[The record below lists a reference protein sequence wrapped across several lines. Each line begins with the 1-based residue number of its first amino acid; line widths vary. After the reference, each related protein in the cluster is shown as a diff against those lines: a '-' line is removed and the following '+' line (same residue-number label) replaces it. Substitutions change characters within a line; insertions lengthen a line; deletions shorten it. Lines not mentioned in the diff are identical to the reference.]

1 MSLADNFK
9 KAIGVLWIGPYSSS
23 TKLAGGLGS
32 QLHVTF
38 NFPVERIEG
47 TKIQDKLEEQQR
59 VFEGDLSLIDDFLD
73 GARELEKKGVRLI
86 TTNCGFMALYQ
97 EDIANAVRVPVLTS
111 SLILV
116 PLIYKMLKKEQKI
129 GILTF
134 TEKYLTEKH
143 FNGVGWRSRDIPIV
157 IGGVSEIE
165 SWNILLQKT
174 KDGEPLWVNER
185 QMETYLVDAA
195 RKLCEKDNGIAALVL
210 ECAGF
215 PPYAKSIQKET
226 ALPVFDI
233 TTLITF
239 IYNGIYR
246 SEYPMGALCANESE
260 TLPLPPNN

>member
-1 MSLADNFK
+1 MLLDDNFEK
-9 KAIGVLWIGPYSSS
+9 AIGEAIGVLMIGPYS
-23 TKLAGGLGS
+23 TKPKGVLGS
-32 QLHVTF
+32 QFTF

-73 GARELEKKGVRLI
+73 AARELERRGVRLI

-97 EDIANAVRVPVLTS
+97 EDIANSVRVPVVTS

-116 PLIYKMLKKEQKI
+116 PLIYKMIKKEQKI
-129 GILTF
+129 GILTY

-143 FNGVGWRSRDIPIV
+143 FNGVGWSSRDIPIV

-165 SWNILLQKT
+165 SWNILPQKT
-174 KDGEPLWVNER
+174 KEGDPLWVNEG
-185 QMETYLVDAA
+185 QMEIYLVDAA

-210 ECAGF
+210 ECTGF

-226 ALPVFDI
+226 GLPVFDI
-233 TTLITF
+233 TSLIAF
-239 IYNGIYR
+239 IYNGICR
-246 SEYPMGALCANESE
+246 SEYPIGY
-260 TLPLPPNN
+260 